1 MPDSKP
7 AAVQI
12 GREVIDSTA
21 LEAIRSLQSDAA
33 PRLLAQV
40 VQIYLEST
48 PALIEQLRTGM
59 RSSDH
64 DAIRTAAHS
73 LKSSSANL
81 GASTLAGLCR
91 SVEMAA
97 RAGSMGPDV
106 PDIHSI
112 EDEYGAVRR
121 ALALELETMA

>member
-12 GREVIDSTA
+12 GREVIDSAA

-40 VQIYLEST
+40 VQMYLDST
-48 PALIEQLRTGM
+48 PALIEQLQIGM
-59 RSSDH
+59 DGSDYETV
-64 DAIRTAAHS
+64 RTAAHS

-81 GASTLAGLCR
+81 GAKTLADLCR
-91 SVEMAA
+91 RVEMAA
-97 RAGSMGPDV
+97 RAGSMGPEV
-106 PDIHSI
+106 PRMHMI
-112 EDEYGAVRR
+112 EQEFSAVRR
-121 ALALELETMA
+121 ALEVDSRSH

>member
-7 AAVQI
+7 VPVQI
-12 GREVIDSTA
+12 GREVLDSAA
-21 LEAIRSLQSDAA
+21 LDAIRSLQSDAA

-40 VQIYLEST
+40 VQIYLDST

-59 RSSDH
+59 HRSDH
-64 DAIRTAAHS
+64 DTIRAAAHS

-81 GASTLAGLCR
+81 GANTLAGLCR
-91 SVEMAA
+91 SVEMAV
-97 RAGSMGPDV
+97 RAGSIGPDV
-106 PDIHSI
+106 PDIQAI

-121 ALALELETMA
+121 ALLLELETMG

>member
-1 MPDSKP
+1 MPGSKP

-12 GREVIDSTA
+12 GREVIDSAA

-40 VQIYLEST
+40 VQIYLDST

-59 RSSDH
+59 GNSDH
-64 DAIRTAAHS
+64 DAIHAAAHS

-81 GASTLAGLCR
+81 GAKTLADLCR
-91 SVEMAA
+91 RVEMAA
-97 RAGSMGPDV
+97 RAGWIGPEV
-106 PDIHSI
+106 PGIHMI
-112 EDEYGAVRR
+112 EHEYGAVRR
-121 ALALELETMA
+121 ALEAELGTMA

>member
-12 GREVIDSTA
+12 GREVIDSAA

-40 VQIYLEST
+40 VQMYLDST
-48 PALIEQLRTGM
+48 PALIEQLQIGM
-59 RSSDH
+59 DGSDYETV
-64 DAIRTAAHS
+64 RTAAHS

-81 GASTLAGLCR
+81 GAKTLADLCR
-91 SVEMAA
+91 RVEMAA
-97 RAGSMGPDV
+97 RAGSMGPEV
-106 PDIHSI
+106 PGMHMI
-112 EDEYGAVRR
+112 EQEFSAVRR
-121 ALALELETMA
+121 ALEVELETMA

>member
-12 GREVIDSTA
+12 GREVIDSAA

-40 VQIYLEST
+40 VQIYLDST

-59 RSSDH
+59 GNSDH
-64 DAIRTAAHS
+64 DAIRAAAHS

-81 GASTLAGLCR
+81 GAKTFADLCR
-91 SVEMAA
+91 RVEMAA
-97 RAGSMGPDV
+97 RTGSMGLKFPA
-106 PDIHSI
+106 S
-112 EDEYGAVRR
+112 
-121 ALALELETMA
+121 M